1 MKTLIFDTL
10 VNLANQE
17 PEHHAKIRQ
26 NLYEQLDLPFDKQ
39 LALYACALTQR
50 VQGNWKAVKE

>member
-1 MKTLIFDTL
+1 MKTLIYDTL

-26 NLYEQLDLPFDKQ
+26 NL
-39 LALYACALTQR
+39 
-50 VQGNWKAVKE
+50 